1 MILARI
7 IQAEK
12 SAFTLLASG
21 GFAMSS
27 KADKLAAKAL
37 VDQINTAVASKDASA
52 LQTAYAQLIKLSA
65 IEEGLAG
72 GETQ

>member
-1 MILARI
+1 
-7 IQAEK
+7 
-12 SAFTLLASG
+12 
-21 GFAMSS
+21 MSS

-72 GETQ
+72 GETQGYDKRAVKCGQYSAHPTHSND